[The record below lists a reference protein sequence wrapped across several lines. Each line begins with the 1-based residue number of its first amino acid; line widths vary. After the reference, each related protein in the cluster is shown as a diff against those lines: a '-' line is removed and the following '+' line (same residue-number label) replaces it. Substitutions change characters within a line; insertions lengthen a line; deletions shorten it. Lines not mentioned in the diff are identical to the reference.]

1 MSRRTITT
9 DATARRSAS
18 PERATVELKVTG
30 DGDSPTAAR
39 RTVADRAATL
49 RASLTEEVSSAER
62 VATVELRVS
71 DSSKAFD
78 PATDAPYFAV
88 ERLEVDCAPET
99 ASEVAVVATESGAT
113 VPDVQF
119 RLDETVHRRLQ
130 DEALADAMERAREK
144 ADRLA
149 AAEELSVGSVREV
162 TTGTSDDAMSDIV
175 EEALSNGPETDLSP
189 VPIAVSETAEVVY
202 ELTDD

>member
-1 MSRRTITT
+1 MSRRTITA
-9 DATARRSAS
+9 DATGRRSVP

-49 RASLTEEVSSAER
+49 RASLTDEVPSADR

-88 ERLEVDCAPET
+88 ERLHVDCAPET

-130 DEALADAMERAREK
+130 DEALADAMARARAK

-149 AAEELSVGSVREV
+149 AAEELSVGRVREV
-162 TTGTSDDAMSDIV
+162 TTETSDDAMSDIV
-175 EEALSNGPETDLSP
+175 EEALANGPETDLSP
-189 VPIAVSETAEVVY
+189 EPIAVSETVEVVY
-202 ELTDD
+202 ELADD